1 VDVRWE
7 WFPAGQEVIAASLF
21 YKSFDKPIERFV
33 EATAQLRTSYTN
45 AKSARNVGVELEARH
60 AIGRRFFVGANYT
73 FVDSNVEL
81 EAAQENVL
89 TSLTRP
95 LSGTSK
101 HVFNGM
107 LEANVQP
114 VTARVLVNYFSERI
128 VDVGSLGL
136 PDIYEEGRP
145 TVDLVVSGRLGRR
158 LTVRFAGENLG
169 NRRVRFTQG
178 DEVHRT
184 FTYGRTFTVQFSV
197 TGR

>member
-1 VDVRWE
+1 
-7 WFPAGQEVIAASLF
+7 
-21 YKSFDKPIERFV
+21 
-33 EATAQLRTSYTN
+33 
-45 AKSARNVGVELEARH
+45 
-60 AIGRRFFVGANYT
+60 
-73 FVDSNVEL
+73 
-81 EAAQENVL
+81 
-89 TSLTRP
+89 
-95 LSGTSK
+95 
-101 HVFNGM
+101 M